1 MRIIGG
7 KHRGAKLYTLEGLD
21 TRPTLDRVKEPLFSI
36 LQFDLP
42 DATVLDLFAGSGA
55 LGLEAISRGAK
66 KAFLCDKSSK
76 ANHII
81 EQNVEKLREKS
92 KVEIIN
98 KDYLDSLELL
108 KKQKIKFDI
117 IFLDPPYQTDFAE
130 KTAEK
135 IVQYGLLQKDGRIII
150 ETDRKKEV
158 VCQIEKLDL
167 FEIYDERKYGRAEL
181 IFLKYK

>member
-1 MRIIGG
+1 M
-7 KHRGAKLYTLEGLD
+7 
-21 TRPTLDRVKEPLFSI
+21 
-36 LQFDLP
+36 
-42 DATVLDLFAGSGA
+42 
-55 LGLEAISRGAK
+55 
-66 KAFLCDKSSK
+66 
-76 ANHII
+76 
-81 EQNVEKLREKS
+81 EKLREKS